1 MNEKTPFCLVGLLS
15 MERLFVGSKSEGLY
29 PVLYSDDGK
38 QYRLH
43 RKADISLDERTL
55 SNYDG
60 KIVQVIGLAD
70 NLRGHWRFVLT
81 AGTLPRVL
89 EAAPIQSNVYAQG
102 TSEGA
107 SDPIPTAIG
116 KVRPEAVVQDLVLAQ
131 PSAKDLR
138 PKE

>member
-1 MNEKTPFCLVGLLS
+1 MNENPPSCLAGLLS
-15 MERLFVGSKSEGLY
+15 MERLFIGSKSEGLY